1 MDMFER
7 FSSNNEFLRYIWMSL
22 RKFQLREIRGL
33 STNVDDVESTLDCA
47 HSVMDGESCGDLA
60 EEVARLDAL
69 PTVDTVRIDI
79 IKDKRRGTET
89 RRVICSLLRR
99 GA

>member
-1 MDMFER
+1 
-7 FSSNNEFLRYIWMSL
+7 
-22 RKFQLREIRGL
+22 
-33 STNVDDVESTLDCA
+33 
-47 HSVMDGESCGDLA
+47 MDGESCGDLA